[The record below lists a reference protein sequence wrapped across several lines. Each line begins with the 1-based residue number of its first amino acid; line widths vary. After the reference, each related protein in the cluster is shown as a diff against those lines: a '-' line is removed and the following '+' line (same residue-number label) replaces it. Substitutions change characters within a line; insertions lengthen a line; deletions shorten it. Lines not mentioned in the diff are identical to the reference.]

1 MEGIFMKTRLLL
13 IRHGET
19 NWNKMGRF
27 QGTIDIELTEEGKN
41 QAILLSKRLKNKFD
55 YIYTSPLKRARET
68 AEILTDSSNKDL
80 NIVENMKEINF
91 GSWEGLTIKEIREKY
106 NDEFNKWKIDAQEG
120 KIVGGEFSLKN
131 ASIRGTK
138 CILDIV
144 NKHRGQTIAVVAHG
158 GIIKASLIGLFDWDM
173 TMYHKTV
180 LGNASITEIIFTDD
194 LKPVLMK
201 LNDTTHL
208 KSLKNDIKY
217 V

>member
-1 MEGIFMKTRLLL
+1 MKTRLLL

-180 LGNASITEIIFTDD
+180 LGNTSITEIIFTDD
-194 LKPVLMK
+194 LKTVLMK

>member
-1 MEGIFMKTRLLL
+1 MKTRLLL

-180 LGNASITEIIFTDD
+180 LGNTSITEIIFTDD
-194 LKPVLMK
+194 
-201 LNDTTHL
+201 
-208 KSLKNDIKY
+208 
-217 V
+217 

>member
-1 MEGIFMKTRLLL
+1 MKTRLLL

-180 LGNASITEIIFTDD
+180 LGNTSITEIIFTDD
-194 LKPVLMK
+194 LNPVLMK

>member
-1 MEGIFMKTRLLL
+1 MKTRLLL

-180 LGNASITEIIFTDD
+180 LGNTSITEIIFTDD

-201 LNDTTHL
+201 LNDTNHL